1 MAFVDEPKVSTRT
14 CFLMKQGWDNAKV
27 FDPIV
32 FTNIANL
39 GYVNNANSAKEPFA
53 LFLAS
58 NSRYLRTLHCFLVLR
73 YTYHMTDEHKKI
85 LLVED
90 DHFLSSLLKS
100 RLEKDG
106 GFVVTLATNGD
117 EALGALDETTPDL
130 IILDIILP
138 GRSGFEVLEEM
149 RARPGASAPV
159 IVMSNLGQET
169 DVTRGKSLGA
179 VEYFVKANT
188 SIDDLI
194 IKIRTMIGG

>member
-1 MAFVDEPKVSTRT
+1 MRMRH
-14 CFLMKQGWDNAKV
+14 C
-27 FDPIV
+27 
-32 FTNIANL
+32 
-39 GYVNNANSAKEPFA
+39 A
-53 LFLAS
+53 LFRVFWLSCKVKYMA
-58 NSRYLRTLHCFLVLR
+58 
-73 YTYHMTDEHKKI
+73 DEHKKI

-106 GFVVTLATNGD
+106 GFEVSLAVNGD
-117 EALGALDETTPDL
+117 EAIAALDEMTPDL

-149 RARPGASAPV
+149 RAKPGATAPV

-169 DVTRGKSLGA
+169 DVARGKSLGA

-194 IKIRTMIGG
+194 VKIRAMIGE